1 MKNNL
6 TRIASTLTIAA
17 TLTSLGGCEAF
28 DSYHRADALSKE
40 TRDKLNAPAPV
51 QPTVAVHEGDWLLG
65 EKIRASKPQ
74 PKIFDKA
81 VVFNPGSRAAA
92 MSLSDLATWIAQNVG
107 VPTNIDVSVDSP
119 ATADSA
125 AAAAG
130 ASAAKVTMP
139 GTSMRSPILPGGMG
153 AGAVATLERD
163 KTHSAMAFKGT
174 LKEFLNVVDARYDV
188 WSRYE
193 NGTITFYK
201 TETRSF
207 SIALMKGTSTFAG
220 TISTKGS
227 SSGGSSS
234 GSSSSSS
241 STSSEGKQTMDQTTT
256 LEPWKN
262 LAVTAKAVAG
272 PGANVVADADLST
285 LTVTG
290 TPPQCERVAAFVRD
304 LNANWGKQIAL
315 EVHLY
320 QITRTT
326 EDNYGATLSLQ
337 YKNASGANAFT
348 LSSIS
353 APTVSSSYS
362 AMSFGAT
369 ITGGRLSGSTAAIQ
383 ALSTLGHMSEVISR
397 AGITQNGKVL
407 GLQSAVEEGY
417 VQSTSTTT
425 TTNAGSTTSI
435 QTSTLVPGFTST
447 FLPKMVDGKIL
458 LDFDITLSNL
468 NSLTTYTTNS
478 TSVQLPTMSMTR
490 LTQSVLLKPGQTL
503 ILTGMNKQKTTTTN
517 NGTGSAFLPIFGGG
531 LDAAKDDA
539 MIAVVITARLM

>member
-1 MKNNL
+1 MKHPL
-6 TRIASTLTIAA
+6 IRIASSLTIAA
-17 TLTSLGGCEAF
+17 SLVSLAGCEAI
-28 DSYHRADALSKE
+28 DSYHRADALHKDVQ
-40 TRDKLNAPAPV
+40 DKLDKPAPV
-51 QPTVAVHEGDWLLG
+51 QPTVAVHDGDWLLG

-81 VVFNPGSRAAA
+81 VVFNPGSRASA
-92 MSLSDLATWIAQNVG
+92 MSLSDLSTWIAQNVG

-119 ATADSA
+119 GTGESA
-125 AAAAG
+125 ASAEG
-130 ASAAKVTMP
+130 ASSAKVTLP
-139 GTSMRSPILPGGMG
+139 GASMRSAILPGGAGG
-153 AGAVATLERD
+153 AAAATLERD
-163 KTHSAMAFKGT
+163 KTHPAMAFRGT

-201 TETRSF
+201 IETRSF
-207 SIALMKGTSTFAG
+207 SVAVMKGTSTFAG

-227 SSGGSSS
+227 SSGSSSS
-234 GSSSSSS
+234 GSSS
-241 STSSEGKQTMDQTTT
+241 STSSEGKQSMDETTT

-262 LAVTAKAVAG
+262 LGATAKAVAG
-272 PGANVVADADLST
+272 PGANVVADADLAT

-304 LNANWGKQIAL
+304 LNASWGKQIAL

-326 EDNYGATLSLQ
+326 EDNYGATLSLA
-337 YKNASGANAFT
+337 YKNAAGASAFT
-348 LSSIS
+348 LTSVS

-362 AMSFGAT
+362 GLSFGAT

-383 ALSTLGHMSEVISR
+383 ALSTLGHMTEVISR

-407 GLQSAVEEGY
+407 GLQSAVEQGY

-435 QTSTLVPGFTST
+435 QTGTLVPGFTST

-468 NSLTTYTTNS
+468 NKLTTYTTS
-478 TSVQLPTMSMTR
+478 SSSVQLPNMSMTR

-503 ILTGMNKQKTTTTN
+503 ILTGMNQQKTTTTN
-517 NGTGSAFLPIFGGG
+517 NGTGSAYLPIFGGG
-531 LDAAKDDA
+531 SDAAKDDA